1 MVSMSWGPNSAAGK
15 AQLDAMNAEFNRRL
29 RAGFDAMFEAAKSDG
44 LAEAAGWETP
54 AQMAR
59 DIFGDM
65 KKEDL
70 KDVMLEISR
79 PYW

>member
-1 MVSMSWGPNSAAGK
+1 MVNKSLGPSNAYAAACLAEMS
-15 AQLDAMNAEFNRRL
+15 AEFNRRL
-29 RAGFDAMFEAAKSDG
+29 RAGFDAMFEEAKSDG

-54 AQMAR
+54 GQMAR
-59 DIFGDM
+59 AIFGGV

-70 KDVMLEISR
+70 KDVMLEISK